1 MQSRER
7 FSRIIDRV
15 YPPNQPV
22 TNAQASAGNN
32 QSSTSTNA
40 VPEVANGGQAAQLP
54 VYGQLPSQ
62 STPNGSGHATSAA
75 DPRYAGILPIAE
87 TEILTQREVLQPQAS
102 QIHIPIPREKMSQM
116 QTWRSRPNGQK
127 ASAEGDV
134 STNATSR
141 ARIFPRERAICGGFV
156 ERDHIVEMIKP
167 IS

>member
-1 MQSRER
+1 
-7 FSRIIDRV
+7 
-15 YPPNQPV
+15 
-22 TNAQASAGNN
+22 
-32 QSSTSTNA
+32 
-40 VPEVANGGQAAQLP
+40 
-54 VYGQLPSQ
+54 
-62 STPNGSGHATSAA
+62 
-75 DPRYAGILPIAE
+75 
-87 TEILTQREVLQPQAS
+87 
-102 QIHIPIPREKMSQM
+102 MSQM